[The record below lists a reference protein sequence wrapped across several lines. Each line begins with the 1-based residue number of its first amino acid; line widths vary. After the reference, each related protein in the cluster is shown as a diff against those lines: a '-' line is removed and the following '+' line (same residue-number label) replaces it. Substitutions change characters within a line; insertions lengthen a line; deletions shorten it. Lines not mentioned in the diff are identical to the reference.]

1 MSFHGRKQKMAN
13 MRKRYGLLEQHGYEV
28 LEGKQLTDEDIP
40 RLLELYN
47 ALYLQKYSMYNPQF
61 NERFF
66 ALALKK
72 RDSPA
77 PCDPKKWTYR
87 CGTRLFLSQW
97 GDDPVKSSIRLFT
110 TRIYRFIA
118 DSAGPFWRR
127 SSTGP
132 LLQKYKL

>member
-28 LEGKQLTDEDIP
+28 LDGKQLTDEDIL

-72 RDSPA
+72 GILQLHA
-77 PCDPKKWTYR
+77 
-87 CGTRLFLSQW
+87 
-97 GDDPVKSSIRLFT
+97 IRKNG
-110 TRIYRFIA
+110 RIDAVLGYFCRN
-118 DSAGPFWRR
+118 GVM
-127 SSTGP
+127 T
-132 LLQKYKL
+132 Q